1 VNKTARY
8 LFLAAFLICTTGC
21 ITIGKD
27 FNSSDLGW
35 LHSNTTGKSEIYR
48 NLGEPF
54 RTGVDQG
61 KITWTYGYYR
71 YRVFGE
77 TCTKDLIIYYNP
89 DGTVSSYTFNTSF
102 PEEKNSWRDRK
113 TP

>member
-1 VNKTARY
+1 MALPNTADDHGKQGS
-8 LFLAAFLICTTGC
+8 AAILPVIPVDAGDHRVVE
-21 ITIGKD
+21 IHGLD
-27 FNSSDLGW
+27 SLGD
-35 LHSNTTGKSEIYR
+35 
-48 NLGEPF
+48 PF
-54 RTGVDQG
+54 RTGVDQD

-102 PEEKNSWRDRK
+102 PDEKNSWRDRR